1 MTVYNNYA
9 ILSLQLYQW
18 TVSVYIYIYTHTYI
32 YMNFSSISS
41 AIMILEKKNK
51 RVNIVLF
58 KHINTHTLHITKLYK
73 IHLFVM

>member
-1 MTVYNNYA
+1 
-9 ILSLQLYQW
+9 
-18 TVSVYIYIYTHTYI
+18 
-32 YMNFSSISS
+32 MNFSSISS

-73 IHLFVM
+73 IHLFVMQNSR